1 VDFARSYVG
10 SIGANEDVENTIEN
24 FPQRGARKAIQ
35 ICKSVNLKAVKQKKS
50 KKMEV
55 RLALKRKQFTYS
67 IVRLFYGTIRQTVP
81 HKVCNKNKK
90 ERVNFSTSLSFR
102 PTER

>member
-1 VDFARSYVG
+1 MDFARSYVG

-35 ICKSVNLKAVKQKKS
+35 ICKSVNLEAVKQKKS

-67 IVRLFYGTIRQTVP
+67 IVRYTWYNQTD
-81 HKVCNKNKK
+81 
-90 ERVNFSTSLSFR
+90 STTQSLQQK
-102 PTER
+102 

>member
-1 VDFARSYVG
+1 MDFARSYVG

-35 ICKSVNLKAVKQKKS
+35 ICKSVNLEAVKQKKS

-55 RLALKRKQFTYS
+55 RLALKLKGNNLLMPYS
-67 IVRLFYGTIRQTVP
+67 QTVQ

>member
-1 VDFARSYVG
+1 MDFARSYVG

-35 ICKSVNLKAVKQKKS
+35 ICKSELEAVKQKKS

-67 IVRLFYGTIRQTVP
+67 IVRLYLVQSDRQYHT
-81 HKVCNKNKK
+81 KFATKIKK
-90 ERVNFSTSLSFR
+90 SV
-102 PTER
+102 

>member
-35 ICKSVNLKAVKQKKS
+35 ICKSVNLEAVKQKKS

-67 IVRLFYGTIRQTVP
+67 IVRLYLVQSDRQYAYHT
-81 HKVCNKNKK
+81 KFATKIKK
-90 ERVNFSTSLSFR
+90 SV
-102 PTER
+102 

>member
-1 VDFARSYVG
+1 MDFARSYVG

-35 ICKSVNLKAVKQKKS
+35 ICKSELEAVKQKKS

-55 RLALKRKQFTYS
+55 RLALIKGNNFLTPLS
-67 IVRLFYGTIRQTVP
+67 DFLLGTIRQTVP
-81 HKVCNKNKK
+81 QSLNKNKK

>member
-1 VDFARSYVG
+1 MDFARSYVG

-35 ICKSVNLKAVKQKKS
+35 ICKSELEAVKQKKS

-67 IVRLFYGTIRQTVP
+67 IVRLFLVQSDRQYAYHT
-81 HKVCNKNKK
+81 KFATKIKK
-90 ERVNFSTSLSFR
+90 SV
-102 PTER
+102 

>member
-35 ICKSVNLKAVKQKKS
+35 ICKSVNLEAVKQKKS

-67 IVRLFYGTIRQTVP
+67 IVRLYLVQSDRQYHT
-81 HKVCNKNKK
+81 KFATKIKK
-90 ERVNFSTSLSFR
+90 SV
-102 PTER
+102 

>member
-35 ICKSVNLKAVKQKKS
+35 ICKSVNLEAVKQKKS
-50 KKMEV
+50 KKMED
-55 RLALKRKQFTYS
+55 LHLKGNNYLLHCQ
-67 IVRLFYGTIRQTVP
+67 IVLWYNQTD
-81 HKVCNKNKK
+81 
-90 ERVNFSTSLSFR
+90 STTQSLQQK
-102 PTER
+102 